1 MIPVS
6 FTDYLH
12 TYLSLWWPMV
22 CGSSFW
28 KHLAS
33 RVIMLFYLMFG
44 SFGVI
49 FCYLSSFCHAHAG
62 YLFHC
67 LAGQYEMWKANP
79 ECGLAAECSSCSFW
93 KLWTFKHDT
102 QVQKRVQPIWCFTV
116 NVQSYILYCR
126 AREGSWSRGEWS
138 RLFIHSWIWNI
149 NSRCCQVCTSTL
161 TIYTF
166 VAVASWWCRNPPG

>member
-1 MIPVS
+1 
-6 FTDYLH
+6 
-12 TYLSLWWPMV
+12 MV
-22 CGSSFW
+22 CGCSFW
-28 KHLAS
+28 EHLAS

-44 SFGVI
+44 SFGVL
-49 FCYLSSFCHAHAG
+49 LSKFLLSCSCRILVS
-62 YLFHC
+62 LFGWSIGNVDTR
-67 LAGQYEMWKANP
+67 LIQNVA
-79 ECGLAAECSSCSFW
+79 LTAECSSCSFW

-138 RLFIHSWIWNI
+138 RLFIHGWISNI